1 MSSNTIPLGDLKLDV
16 ELLTQAIEAAPAS
29 ERANLIGLITEL
41 KRRQERELAQTNF
54 LAFVKAVWPTF
65 IYGRHHA
72 RMAQEF
78 EKVVDG
84 DNKRLIIN
92 LGPRHSKSELSSYLL
107 PAWFLGKYP
116 EKKVIQCSHT
126 AELAVGFG
134 RKVRNLVGSPAY
146 QEIFPGVELQMDSKA
161 AGRWNTSAG
170 GSYFAIGVSGAV
182 TGLGAD
188 ILIIDDPH
196 SEQEAAIAATN
207 PEVYDKVYEWF
218 TSGPRQRLQPGG
230 AIILVQCMTGDTK
243 VLMANAVEKP
253 LKDIKVGDK
262 VATYDKG
269 NLSVSQVNNVRSNG
283 IDLIYKIQT
292 QSGIILR
299 ANERHPFLVDINGE
313 KQWIRLKDLRP
324 GMALVALKGAIDAPA
339 QKSQALAHRVIKN
352 KPTNR
357 GTPSKV
363 LGFALLKDV
372 IDLQDQKLNPVYVAR
387 AKQIK
392 AITKETLTRHIEKLG
407 ITENGK
413 VKYALKKAVKSLF
426 IVMGYVTTIM
436 LKSIGHLVKEGGQ
449 RKGIEPNTLKQG
461 MVLLWTGII
470 RCCKTN
476 KVNVQCVV
484 NFPEKMLE
492 LTGVENCV
500 LTTATVQG
508 ECGGSF
514 VTTAISLLGMVKRK
528 LHYSKPQN
536 TSEFTLDVIESITPD
551 GSEEVFDVEIDRTE
565 NFIAN
570 GVVSHNT
577 RWSLRDLTGQ
587 VRQKELEG
595 GGDVWRSVEL
605 PAILPSGQPLWP
617 EFWSLKEL
625 EATRN
630 AISVSKWQA
639 QYQQDPTSEE
649 GALIKREWWQRWN
662 NTNPPATDFVMQGW
676 DTAFEKHNRADYS
689 ACITWGIFY
698 HPDETGVS
706 QANIIMLDAKRD
718 RLEFPE
724 LKQQVLDEYKYWEPD
739 CLLIEKKASGAPLI
753 YELRAM
759 GIAVSDF
766 TPTRGNDKISRMNA
780 VTDIFASGRVW
791 APNTRWADEVIEEV
805 AAFPAGQH
813 DDFCFVAGTKI
824 LMGDGSTKNIEDV
837 CIGDK
842 VWSHLGVKNVLASGC
857 TGTYTTTSISDGI
870 NTLEGTASHLIYTD
884 KGWKKL
890 TEINRD
896 DNILTVSTNKDLQCQ
911 QNKQEQIEQLSN
923 STTKLTKNTATDLIM
938 SALVVGIFFIEM
950 CGLFTMGKSQLTTI
964 SIILMVILQITLLQ
978 IYNVCPRKSIV
989 WSIEK
994 IKVLGVKAKNL
1005 WSTLLKLD
1013 PSQSHGTN
1021 PKKVGHGI
1029 GSMLKSF
1036 FAVKTGLLHIV
1047 KLYRWKKFALFV
1059 TNHSFQKTQPHKNTV
1074 QINVHKERCDFV
1086 IKLISQLFTLIKN
1099 VSIVTKTFTPSIVIK
1114 DFAIAYAKM
1123 VSIEPNV
1130 KMKPVYNITVEG
1142 AETYYANNILVHN
1155 CDVVSMCIARFRKGG
1170 FISTTLDKQD
1180 EPEEFR
1186 GRSYGRSAYY

>member
-1 MSSNTIPLGDLKLDV
+1 MSSNKIPLGDLKLDV
-16 ELLTQAIEAAPAS
+16 ELLTQAIESAPAS

-182 TGLGAD
+182 AGLGAD
-188 ILIIDDPH
+188 ILVIDDPH
-196 SEQEAAIAATN
+196 SEQEAAIAASN
-207 PEVYDKVYEWF
+207 PDVYDKVYEWF

-230 AIILVQCMTGDTK
+230 AIIIVQ
-243 VLMANAVEKP
+243 
-253 LKDIKVGDK
+253 
-262 VATYDKG
+262 
-269 NLSVSQVNNVRSNG
+269 
-283 IDLIYKIQT
+283 
-292 QSGIILR
+292 
-299 ANERHPFLVDINGE
+299 
-313 KQWIRLKDLRP
+313 
-324 GMALVALKGAIDAPA
+324 
-339 QKSQALAHRVIKN
+339 
-352 KPTNR
+352 
-357 GTPSKV
+357 
-363 LGFALLKDV
+363 
-372 IDLQDQKLNPVYVAR
+372 
-387 AKQIK
+387 
-392 AITKETLTRHIEKLG
+392 
-407 ITENGK
+407 
-413 VKYALKKAVKSLF
+413 
-426 IVMGYVTTIM
+426 
-436 LKSIGHLVKEGGQ
+436 
-449 RKGIEPNTLKQG
+449 
-461 MVLLWTGII
+461 
-470 RCCKTN
+470 
-476 KVNVQCVV
+476 
-484 NFPEKMLE
+484 
-492 LTGVENCV
+492 
-500 LTTATVQG
+500 
-508 ECGGSF
+508 
-514 VTTAISLLGMVKRK
+514 
-528 LHYSKPQN
+528 
-536 TSEFTLDVIESITPD
+536 
-551 GSEEVFDVEIDRTE
+551 
-565 NFIAN
+565 
-570 GVVSHNT
+570 T
-577 RWSLRDLTGQ
+577 RWSKRDLTGQ

-595 GGDVWRSVEL
+595 GGDTWRTVEL

-649 GALIKREWWQRWN
+649 GALIKREWWQRWESG
-662 NTNPPATDFVMQGW
+662 TPPPTDFIMQGW

-724 LKQQVLDEYKYWEPD
+724 LKQQVLEEYKYWEPD

-837 CIGDK
+837 CVGDK
-842 VWSHLGVKNVLASGC
+842 VWSHLGVKSVLASGC
-857 TGTYTTTSISDGI
+857 TGTTTTTTISDGI

-911 QNKQEQIEQLSN
+911 QNKQEQIGQLSN

-950 CGLFTMGKSQLTTI
+950 CGLFITEKSQATTI
-964 SIILMVILQITLLQ
+964 FIILMVILQIILLQ

-994 IKVLGVKAKNL
+994 IKALGVKVKTL
-1005 WSTLLKLD
+1005 WNTSLKLD
-1013 PSQSHGTN
+1013 HSQSHGTN
-1021 PKKVGHGI
+1021 LKKVVHGI
-1029 GSMLKSF
+1029 GNMLKSF

-1047 KLYRWKKFALFV
+1047 KLYQWKKFALFV
-1059 TNHSFQKTQPHKNTV
+1059 TNHSFQKIQTRKSIV
-1074 QINVHKERCDFV
+1074 QINVFLKPCDFV
-1086 IKLISQLFTLIKN
+1086 IKLINQLFTLIKN
-1099 VSIVTKTFTPSIVIK
+1099 VSIVTKTFIPSIVTK
-1114 DFAIAYAKM
+1114 DFAIAYAKT

-1130 KMKPVYNITVEG
+1130 KIKPVYNITVEG

-1155 CDVVSMCIARFRKGG
+1155 CDVVSMTMARFRKGG